1 MLVFQ
6 TYTIQGTPR
15 DGGILPRTLDVVF
28 NSIEGKHYS
37 KLNLKPRFCTDVI
50 RLSDG
55 EEQRENA
62 FKNALLS
69 SLDKD
74 VSIRLVLFPWE
85 FTWVCTDRN
94 KSFTRCKYMFK
105 SSGSCSERPRH
116 KIFEIMNILD
126 CWGFPRY
133 THCALFSMALPTYI
147 LYSTVFKFFHVM
159 EFFFV

>member
-15 DGGILPRTLDVVF
+15 DGGILPRALDVVF

-50 RLSDG
+50 RLSDE

-62 FKNALLS
+62 FRNALLS

-74 VSIRLVLFPWE
+74 VSIQLVLSPRE
-85 FTWVCTDRN
+85 FTWLCTDRN
-94 KSFTRCKYMFK
+94 KSFIR
-105 SSGSCSERPRH
+105 R
-116 KIFEIMNILD
+116 L
-126 CWGFPRY
+126 
-133 THCALFSMALPTYI
+133 
-147 LYSTVFKFFHVM
+147 STC
-159 EFFFV
+159 